1 LTTVL
6 IQDNFAVTNIC
17 NGMKRNWIR
26 GIVGGLSFT
35 TALFVFQACYG
46 TPQDMM
52 PDLHIEGKVT
62 SSTTGLPIKLIKVTG
77 QDLGYSTYTN
87 DEGRFDFYTR
97 WEGPLTLLFEDMDG
111 SVNGSFFN
119 RDTVIIEP
127 DGDVVVNMALE
138 EK

>member
-1 LTTVL
+1 
-6 IQDNFAVTNIC
+6 
-17 NGMKRNWIR
+17 MKRNWIR

-52 PDLHIEGKVT
+52 PDLHVEGKVV
-62 SSTTGLPIKLIKVTG
+62 SGTTGLPIMHIKVTSQEAG
-77 QDLGYSTYTN
+77 FSTFTN
-87 DEGRFDFYTR
+87 DEGRFAFYTM
-97 WEGPLTLLFEDMDG
+97 WDSPITLLFEDMDG
-111 SVNGSFFN
+111 SVNGSFYN

-127 DGDVVVNMALE
+127 DGDLVVNMALE